1 MHKYVFH
8 NDRIV
13 ALNQVRLSP
22 GQAGLLNGWGA
33 FTTFR
38 IYAGRPFAFERHW
51 KRLTTDAGRI
61 QLPMPFEPQAV
72 RQHLDEL
79 LAANRVSDGCVR
91 LYFIYNNIGLWA
103 SDEDLPITDLLMTS
117 GDRPKRAGP
126 TDLTLRPHGR
136 HAAHPLSNVKVISW
150 LHNVWTVE
158 QAHKQGFEEALL
170 LNERNEV
177 AECTAA
183 NVFSVRGGAVTTPP
197 LDSGCLPGVSRE
209 VLLELGP
216 RNGLPIRE
224 ATLTMDDLGAA
235 DEIFITST
243 TREVQPIRRI
253 DDLRMPQAPGPV
265 TERLASLFSEYVAT
279 YIGKN

>member
-1 MHKYVFH
+1 MF
-8 NDRIV
+8 
-13 ALNQVRLSP
+13 
-22 GQAGLLNGWGA
+22 
-33 FTTFR
+33 
-38 IYAGRPFAFERHW
+38 
-51 KRLTTDAGRI
+51 
-61 QLPMPFEPQAV
+61 
-72 RQHLDEL
+72 
-79 LAANRVSDGCVR
+79 
-91 LYFIYNNIGLWA
+91 
-103 SDEDLPITDLLMTS
+103 S

-126 TDLTLRPHGR
+126 ADLTLRPHGR
-136 HAAHPLSNVKVISW
+136 HAAHPLCNVKVISW

-158 QAHKQGFEEALL
+158 QAHQQGFEEALL

-183 NVFSVRGGAVTTPP
+183 NVFSVRGGAVATPP
-197 LDSGCLPGVSRE
+197 LESGCLPGVTRE

-216 RNGLPIRE
+216 RNGLPIGE

-265 TERLASLFSEYVAT
+265 TERLAGLFSDYVAT
-279 YIGKN
+279 YIGKH